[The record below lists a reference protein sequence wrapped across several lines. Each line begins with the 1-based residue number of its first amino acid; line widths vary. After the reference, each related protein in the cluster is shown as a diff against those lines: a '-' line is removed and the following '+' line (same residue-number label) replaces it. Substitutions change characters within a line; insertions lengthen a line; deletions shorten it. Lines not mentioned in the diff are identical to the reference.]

1 MWLLLVEVNCRAK
14 GATGGADR
22 FSIKLSRIRSASLQ
36 SESEIIYNRKY
47 KHITQ
52 KCNKTLYSENHLLKP
67 RMSAFFQYDVIPVV
81 LSYDRKTEI
90 KQMSYAFFCVL
101 L

>member
-36 SESEIIYNRKY
+36 SESDIVYDRKY
-47 KHITQ
+47 KDITQ
-52 KCNKTLYSENHLLKP
+52 KCNKTFNSENHLKP
-67 RMSAFFQYDVIPVV
+67 GMSTLFPAYDVIPVV
-81 LSYDRKTEI
+81 LSHDRKTENTADI
-90 KQMSYAFFCVL
+90 LGLFFKF
-101 L
+101 